1 MPAPSR
7 AGRLVRRIY
16 PRNLSQLATTFGL
29 CLACALGAANCGF
42 PEYDFVSPGAG
53 GSSAGSDAGVAGG
66 LSGGAGAGASSGS
79 GGQGGSAGSSPS
91 GGGAGEAGAAGV
103 AGAAGAACVFP
114 PPVTFPAH
122 CFDGKVSSGSTSSS
136 AETGV
141 DCGGADCV
149 PCSGA
154 QPCKSDSDCTS
165 NVCTSGK
172 TCSQIL
178 SLTYMS
184 IVADASTPT
193 PKFSLTI
200 TYLDKVSTPLQTLRI
215 RYYYSHGQVA
225 EPILAHTQATF
236 DPGGS
241 QRNLASSELSY
252 QVYRLPP
259 GPADSN
265 GIVTDSYLELTFP
278 SGVSLTQNSV
288 LNLTQDLV
296 VDGSDPSA
304 EFQQATDYSFIN
316 TGSFIPNNAI
326 TVYSGDQ
333 LLWGVPP
340 PMNVLPDCAF
350 AAGVNLN
357 GPTVTVDGQSIQSSG
372 DGTVDYSGATYE
384 NSTTLVPA
392 IDTSTATLLHAGFT
406 LGSAT
411 ANWSVPNGKYWAYA
425 WLTSDLS
432 ADHGQLS
439 IQDNQEDDF
448 FDSAGAWAR
457 VGPYQIDV
465 LNGNLKLTG
474 SGAVNIAGVELYN
487 VAP

>member
-16 PRNLSQLATTFGL
+16 PRNLSQLATTLGL

-42 PEYDFVSPGAG
+42 PEYGFVSPGVG
-53 GSSAGSDAGVAGG
+53 GSSAGSDTGGAGG
-66 LSGGAGAGASSGS
+66 LSGGAGIGGSSGS
-79 GGQGGSAGSSPS
+79 AGLAGSAGSSPS
-91 GGGAGEAGAAGV
+91 GAAGEAGAAG
-103 AGAAGAACVFP
+103 APCVFP

-122 CFDGKVSSGSTSSS
+122 CFDGKVSSGSTSNS
-136 AETGV
+136 AETGI
-141 DCGGADCV
+141 DCGGTECV
-149 PCSGA
+149 PCSGTQA
-154 QPCKSDSDCTS
+154 CKTNSDCTS

-184 IVADASTPT
+184 IVADAATPT

-200 TYLDKVSTPLQTLRI
+200 TYLGKVSIPLQTLRI

-225 EPILAHTQATF
+225 EPIRAHTQATF
-236 DPGGS
+236 NPGDS
-241 QRNLASSELSY
+241 QRNLGTSELSY
-252 QVYRLPP
+252 QIYRFPP

-278 SGVSLTQNSV
+278 TGVSLTTNSI

-296 VDGSDPSA
+296 VDNSDPSA
-304 EFQQATDYSFIN
+304 GFQQATDYSFIH
-316 TGSFIPNNAI
+316 TGTAIPNNAI

-357 GPTVTVDGQSIQSSG
+357 GPGVTVGEQSIQSSA
-372 DGTVDYSGATYE
+372 DGAVDYSGATYA
-384 NSTTLVPA
+384 NSTTLLPA
-392 IDTSTATLLHAGFT
+392 TDSSTTTLLHTGFV

-411 ANWSVPNGKYWAYA
+411 ANWPVPNGKYWAYA

-432 ADHGQLS
+432 ADSGQLS
-439 IQDNQEDDF
+439 IQDNQEDKF
-448 FDSAGAWAR
+448 VSVQESGAAAWAR
-457 VGPYQIDV
+457 VGPYQVDV

-474 SGAVNIAGVELYN
+474 SDVVNIAGVELYN